1 MRSFYIVTNRQKEGA
16 RETEQEIRAYL
27 SQRGAVC
34 AACSLNQAGE
44 SYTDPDHVPEDTDC
58 VITIG
63 GDGTLIQAARDLAGR
78 GIPFIGVNRGHLGYL
93 TQVNSGQ
100 ELSSMLDALLEDKY
114 ELEKRMMLSGQIFRR
129 GKSAF
134 EDIALNEIVISR
146 KDSLKPLHFR
156 ILVNGEFL
164 NNYTADGMIIATPTG
179 STAYN
184 LSAGGPIVAPKAR
197 MMVLTPIC
205 CHALNARSIVLG
217 ADDQIT
223 VQVEEEGHM
232 AAFDGNPAGPLFPGD
247 EIHICQSR
255 LDTVL
260 VQLKK
265 VSFLQNLSSKMA
277 RI

>member
-1 MRSFYIVTNRQKEGA
+1 MKQEELFEQRLKEHYDELKWLYCELYGSMDMFYRLCRTMKDFFVR
-16 RETEQEIRAYL
+16 
-27 SQRGAVC
+27 
-34 AACSLNQAGE
+34 
-44 SYTDPDHVPEDTDC
+44 
-58 VITIG
+58 
-63 GDGTLIQAARDLAGR
+63 
-78 GIPFIGVNRGHLGYL
+78 
-93 TQVNSGQ
+93 
-100 ELSSMLDALLEDKY
+100 
-114 ELEKRMMLSGQIFRR
+114 
-129 GKSAF
+129 
-134 EDIALNEIVISR
+134 R